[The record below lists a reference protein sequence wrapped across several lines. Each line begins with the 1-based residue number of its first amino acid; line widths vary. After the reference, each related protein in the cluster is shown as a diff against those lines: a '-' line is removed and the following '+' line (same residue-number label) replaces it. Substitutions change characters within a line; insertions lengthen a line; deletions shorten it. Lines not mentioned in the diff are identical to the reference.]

1 VELKRLEI
9 DRSGSAPAARRR
21 RKNPWIGRGV
31 VLAIVAALLW
41 LFRVPLIE
49 RYERMALPTVDVV
62 VVTPISASQTTA
74 LAGTSANGYVV
85 ASTRAALSADTPGRV
100 VELNVVEGSVVKAGD
115 VVARLFDEEY
125 AAAVRASAA
134 EVAASAAAS
143 ERAALDAAAARS
155 DIARASAD
163 VDAARARLA
172 AAETDLDLFEKEVA
186 RAQELLANSVGSEQ
200 ALDRARADVERG
212 VANVATNGALAA
224 ASMSALEQVEAR
236 AAAAAAAQREAEARV
251 PVAQARLEQAQATLS
266 KTVVRAPFDGIVVL
280 KDAEVGEVVSPNSQ
294 GGNSRGSVVT
304 MVDFASLEVQVDL
317 PETSLGRVFE
327 GQSAAVFLDAFSDER
342 LDGVVSRIWPTASR
356 QKSTVEV
363 RVRFATIDSRVK
375 PDMGARVVFGA
386 PERDA
391 AAANEPQRDVGA
403 IVLPE
408 SCFRGGGAERTVFVH
423 EAGVVRERRVA
434 VEPAASG
441 RVRVTSGLAAG
452 EQVVKEPPPRLADGD
467 RVRLAKK

>member
-1 VELKRLEI
+1 VELKRLQI
-9 DRSGSAPAARRR
+9 DRGGETATARR
-21 RKNPWIGRGV
+21 RKNPWVGRGIALAV
-31 VLAIVAALLW
+31 VAVLLW
-41 LFRVPLIE
+41 LFRVPIVD
-49 RYERMALPTVDVV
+49 RYERMALPEVDVV

-125 AAAVRASAA
+125 AAAVRASEA
-134 EVAASAAAS
+134 EVAAAGAAI
-143 ERAALDAAAARS
+143 ERARLDAGAARS

-163 VDAARARLA
+163 LDAARARLA
-172 AAETDLDLFEKEVA
+172 AAQTDLDLFEKEVA
-186 RAQELLANSVGSEQ
+186 RAQELLANGVGSEQ

-212 VANVATNGALAA
+212 VANVATNEALAA
-224 ASMSALEQVEAR
+224 AAESGIAQAQAR
-236 AAAAAAAQREAEARV
+236 AAAADAAEREAGARL
-251 PVAQARLEQAQATLS
+251 PVAQAQLEQAQATLS

-317 PETSLGRVFE
+317 PETSLGRVHE

-391 AAANEPQRDVGA
+391 AAANAAHADVGA
-403 IVLPE
+403 ILLPE
-408 SCFRGGGAERTVFVH
+408 SCFRGGGAQRTLFVF
-423 EAGVVRERRVA
+423 EAGVVRERTVA
-434 VEPAASG
+434 VEPASSG
-441 RVRVTSGLAAG
+441 RVRVTSGVAAG
-452 EQVVKEPPPRLADGD
+452 EQVVKDPPPRLADGA